1 MAGVTL
7 FGAGLVFGQGVNID
21 PARHP
26 NLADAQHHI
35 AQAME
40 KIDVAQKENRF
51 DLGGHAD
58 KAKEFLVQADRELK
72 EAAVYADHHPH

>member
-1 MAGVTL
+1 
-7 FGAGLVFGQGVNID
+7 
-21 PARHP
+21 
-26 NLADAQHHI
+26 
-35 AQAME
+35 ME